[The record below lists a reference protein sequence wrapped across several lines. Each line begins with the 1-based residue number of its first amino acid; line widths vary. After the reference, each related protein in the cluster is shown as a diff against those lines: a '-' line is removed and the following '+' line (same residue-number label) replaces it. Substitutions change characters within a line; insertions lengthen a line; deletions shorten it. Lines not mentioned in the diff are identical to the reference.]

1 MRVSS
6 SVFQPLGWRALL
18 LPVSL
23 VAAACSDSD
32 SEPSEGVGGSTG
44 GSQAS
49 AAGRAGAGGDAS
61 SIGGT
66 SAGGGVGGSNGGTGG
81 TASNA
86 GNGGT
91 GSGAPGDGGLGGD
104 GPNAAGLGPAPVDLG
119 TAADFAILAL
129 AAISNVPTSIIT
141 GDLGLS
147 PAAASYV
154 TGFEL
159 TRDGPR
165 WTSPEVTGSIFA
177 ADSDATT
184 PADLTTAVGDMG
196 TAYVD
201 AENRANPD
209 FLNLG
214 DGAIGGRTLV
224 PGLYRWTSTVTIPS
238 AVTISGA
245 PTDVWIF
252 QITGDLTMAAAQ
264 QMTLSGGA
272 QAKNI
277 VWQVAG
283 EVNLGSTAHAEGVIL
298 SKTAINLGA
307 GSSIHGRLLAQTA
320 VALQSS
326 TVTEPAQ

>member
-1 MRVSS
+1 MRAAS
-6 SVFQPLGWRALL
+6 SVFQPLGWRAWFL

-23 VAAACSDSD
+23 IAAACSDSD
-32 SEPSEGVGGSTG
+32 SDSEPGEGIGGTG
-44 GSQAS
+44 GS
-49 AAGRAGAGGDAS
+49 RAGAGGDAS
-61 SIGGT
+61 TVGGT
-66 SAGGGVGGSNGGTGG
+66 GAGVGGSNGGTGG
-81 TASNA
+81 GTGGTASNA
-86 GNGGT
+86 GDGGT
-91 GSGAPGDGGLGGD
+91 GNGLGGD
-104 GPNAAGLGPAPVDLG
+104 GPNPAGLGPAPVELG
-119 TAADFAILAL
+119 TAADFAILAQ
-129 AAISNVPTSIIT
+129 AAISNVPTSAIT

-159 TRDGPR
+159 TRAGSR

-177 ADSDATT
+177 ADSDPTT
-184 PADLTTAVGDMG
+184 PAELTTAIGDMG

-201 AENRANPD
+201 AENRSNPD

-214 DGAIGGRTLV
+214 DGAIGGRTLA
-224 PGLYRWTSTVTIPS
+224 PGLYKWTSTVTIPS

-245 PTDVWIF
+245 ATDVWIF

-283 EVNLGSTAHAEGVIL
+283 EVNLGTTAHAEGIIL

-307 GSSIHGRLLAQTA
+307 GSSINGRLMAQTA